1 MNLQLSQLL
10 LRGIRISFGLLLL
23 TPLVVTTETAF
34 PHVLGKAVY
43 SRALIEIIVLLW
55 VPLALVDRSCRPQRS
70 WLLLLLFGTLATAIL
85 AAALGVSPQR
95 SVWSSYQRMDG
106 VVGMA
111 HWVALAFV
119 LGCVLRSQQE
129 WRPFLNLSVGS
140 GLALALVVVA
150 ASLGIEVPFFGSL
163 EERDLPRLGGPLGN
177 ATFLGTF
184 CSVNA
189 ILALGLLVQSFHAAA
204 EGPQPAGGGLVAWL
218 WGKRLF
224 WLVSAALS
232 LWALGLSG
240 SRGASLGLVAAALV
254 ICVLYAG
261 LKEASKATRAARI
274 SAGLVALLIAVLA
287 ALPVAPERTWRY
299 DVETHPFERLLH
311 VDLDAT
317 SFYARWR
324 TWQIGL
330 LAFAERP
337 AFGVGPENY
346 GVAYGKHVGA
356 EGTDRLPAD
365 RAHNHLVEKA
375 ATEGAVGLLAHLA
388 IWFCIFRVF
397 LLATK
402 GLSGREW
409 VLPAFAGAA
418 LLGDFVQDLLLI
430 DSHSNRLQSMM
441 LLAFA
446 VGVERRVC
454 PPERWPATLSRAG
467 AALQAA
473 CDRTA
478 VRGTC
483 VLAAAVVC
491 GAGLFANVRAYESG
505 RAMGAALLMSNEASP
520 PAWRMRAVCG
530 AYDRAIAHF
539 EPLANF
545 PRRMVFAYL
554 AAGEHESNWVRFR
567 ALDHDAAGE
576 VLASVDAH
584 AEAAVQTEPDNW
596 RVHRLLARLYGA
608 IAITEARYQEAAAR
622 YAMRFAEL
630 APAFDIDAN
639 PEWQRPEGQ

>member
-1 MNLQLSQLL
+1 MNWQLSRLL

-55 VPLALVDRSCRPQRS
+55 VPLALVDPSRRPARS
-70 WLLLLLFGTLATAIL
+70 WLLLLLFATLGTAFL

-111 HWVALAFV
+111 HWVALALV
-119 LGCVLRSQQE
+119 LGSVLRSQRE
-129 WRPFLNLSVGS
+129 WRPFLNLGVAS
-140 GLALALVVVA
+140 GLAVGLVVA
-150 ASLGIEVPFFGSL
+150 AASLDIRVPFFGNL

-189 ILALGLLVQSFHAAA
+189 MLALGLCVQSFHAVA
-204 EGPQPAGGGLVAWL
+204 EAPGRASAHSALL

-224 WLVSAALS
+224 WLVSAAVS

-240 SRGASLGLVAAALV
+240 SRGALLGLVAAALV

-261 LKEASKATRAARI
+261 LREASNAPRPARI

-287 ALPVAPERTWRY
+287 ALPVATDRTWRY
-299 DVETHPFERLLH
+299 DVETHPFVRLLH

-317 SFYARWR
+317 SAYARWR

-337 AFGVGPENY
+337 VFGVGPENY
-346 GVAYGKHVGA
+346 GVAYGRHIGA
-356 EGTDRLPAD
+356 EGANRLPAD

-397 LLATK
+397 LRAIK

-454 PPERWPATLSRAG
+454 PPERWPAPLSRAG

-473 CDRTA
+473 CARRA
-478 VRGTC
+478 VRGAL
-483 VLAAAVVC
+483 VLATALLCSAA
-491 GAGLFANVRAYESG
+491 LFANAKAYASA
-505 RAMGAALLMSNEASP
+505 RTMGAALLMSNEASP
-520 PAWRMRAVCG
+520 PAWRMRAVCS
-530 AYDRAIAHF
+530 AYERAIANF

-554 AAGEHESNWVRFR
+554 AAGTPESNWVRFR
-567 ALDHDAAGE
+567 ALDHDAAGQ
-576 VLASVDAH
+576 VLADVDVH
-584 AEAAVQTEPDNW
+584 AAAAVRAEPENW
-596 RVHRLLARLYGA
+596 RIHRLLVRLYGA
-608 IAITEARYQEAAAR
+608 VAITEARYQEAAAR
-622 YAMRFAEL
+622 YAERFAEL
-630 APAFDIDAN
+630 APALGVDVN